1 MIPIIAIDG
10 PAASGKGTVASE
22 LARKLHYE
30 YLDSGAW
37 YRAIAWY
44 LDQSG
49 LDITDEQPLSHQL
62 EHCHIQQIHDQ
73 MTVNQ
78 KNVTD
83 IIRTEQVGSL
93 ASKWAVIPQIRRFLT
108 ARFRACIE
116 GKGLVAD
123 GRDMGSVVFPEA
135 MMKIYLT
142 ATPEERARRRVN
154 QLNAMGKSVKMTNVL
169 EDILDRDKRDANR
182 THAPLHSDGY
192 QVIDSTELN
201 SSDVVHRIMGWWAE
215 YSPESTRFKR

>member
-49 LDITDEQPLSHQL
+49 LDITDEQSLSYQL

-108 ARFRACIE
+108 ARFRACIK

-135 MMKIYLT
+135 MLKIYLT

-154 QLNAMGKSVKMTNVL
+154 QLNAMGKSVKMSSIL

-182 THAPLHSDGY
+182 THAPLHSNGY

-215 YSPESTRFKR
+215 YSRESTRFKR